1 MSILK
6 SIFGRKAAKEQA
18 TTDNPVT
25 EHEAQE
31 NTGAVAADPD
41 VSSSTYRTR
50 PDCLKPIEELEFIVK
65 TDTDVAATEP
75 HADPSTQTP
84 DSGNPTAETVEVD
97 ADESCKDVGCQCKH
111 GHNHD
116 HDHDKIETIPLGN
129 DELESLQN
137 SRYEEIKD
145 RFTKTFVIEKHFWAF
160 VNSMDPTKP
169 GRTPVKVKRVAEI
182 KAASLMNALNMLGW
196 DTKNTT
202 LVDTKDEFKNEVEI
216 SVDGRPVSRVALP
229 EGFDKFE
236 TLGCGARKLLVYGL
250 KDKAVAD
257 ESVQKLIKEK
267 MLVVSGWNYQ
277 PRQRINLVTSHD
289 KPAREAAKAKK
300 NSKNP
305 IELVVADKPVDAAV
319 EAPAGEAPVVETYHD
334 CQCTFPGGAPS
345 KGVMIDSTQIKDA
358 IIAGCERSAKQV
370 EEILK

>member
-25 EHEAQE
+25 EPEIAKIQE
-31 NTGAVAADPD
+31 VLASVTLDPD
-41 VSSSTYRTR
+41 FTISTDHPIPDNMILLNDPVSE
-50 PDCLKPIEELEFIVK
+50 PVNE
-65 TDTDVAATEP
+65 VAT
-75 HADPSTQTP
+75 
-84 DSGNPTAETVEVD
+84 TAETVEVD

-111 GHNHD
+111 GHD

-160 VNSMDPTKP
+160 VNSIDPTKP

-229 EGFDKFE
+229 EGFEQFE

-257 ESVQKLIKEK
+257 ESVQKLVKEK

-319 EAPAGEAPVVETYHD
+319 EAPAIDRLSSCPED
-334 CQCTFPGGAPS
+334 APS
-345 KGVMIDSTQIKDA
+345 KCVQFDSPEASKAAMLNA
-358 IIAGCERSAKQV
+358 IVDGCERSAKQV
-370 EEILK
+370 EAVLK